1 MDFKRF
7 KDGTEFS
14 LGAELE
20 IRLLHKDTLKLANEY
35 GYIYEN
41 LDDKYKNNVTPEFLD
56 SMVEINS
63 PVFNHS
69 YEIREY
75 FQKSIKTIKH
85 IASKKSLLVSTS
97 GAYSM
102 KNENIKISKNERYEE
117 ILEEHQ
123 ILLRDFNI
131 CGLHVHVGFKDFN
144 QALKAYNFSLKYIPI
159 LMALS
164 TSSPFFNGRDTGLNS
179 YRQIVFDE
187 LPKAGVP
194 QYFDSYEE
202 IKELYDL
209 LERTEVIK
217 SQKDI
222 WWDLRIQP
230 NLKTLEFRV
239 CDAVS
244 DFERLEII
252 IALTQ
257 AICKYST
264 ISKVERL
271 PRQILK
277 QNIWNASRYGI
288 EGDLIFEDKKQSFK
302 NVIKNLSMEFFA
314 LDIINEELQKR
325 IEKLINEQSISS
337 LMVQKYEETNSIVEV
352 ERLGVFK

>member
-20 IRLLHKDTLKLANEY
+20 IRLLHKDTLELANEY

-41 LDDKYKNNVTPEFLD
+41 LDNKYKNNITPEFLN

-75 FQKSIKTIKH
+75 FQKSIKTIKN

-97 GAYSM
+97 GSYSM
-102 KNENIKISKNERYEE
+102 KNENIKISKNERYEK

-209 LERTEVIK
+209 LETTGVIK

-244 DFERLEII
+244 DLDRLEVIV
-252 IALTQ
+252 ALVQ
-257 AICKYST
+257 GLCKYSA
-264 ISKVERL
+264 ISKVE
-271 PRQILK
+271 K
-277 QNIWNASRYGI
+277 
-288 EGDLIFEDKKQSFK
+288 
-302 NVIKNLSMEFFA
+302 
-314 LDIINEELQKR
+314 
-325 IEKLINEQSISS
+325 S
-337 LMVQKYEETNSIVEV
+337 LE
-352 ERLGVFK
+352 

>member
-1 MDFKRF
+1 MDFEKF

-20 IRLLHKDTLKLANEY
+20 IRLLHKDTLELANEY
-35 GYIYEN
+35 NYIYDN
-41 LDDKYKNNVTPEFLD
+41 LDNKYKNNITPEFLD

-63 PVFNHS
+63 PVFNNP

-75 FQKSIKTIKH
+75 FQRTIKSIKH
-85 IASKKSLLVSTS
+85 IAAKKSLLVGTS
-97 GAYSM
+97 GAYCLEN
-102 KNENIKISKNERYEE
+102 KNIKISENERYKD

-123 ILLRDFNI
+123 ALLKDFNI

-159 LMALS
+159 MMALS
-164 TSSPFFNGRDTGLNS
+164 TSSPFFNAKLTGLNS

-187 LPKAGVP
+187 LPKAGIP
-194 QYFDSYEE
+194 EYFDSYEE
-202 IKELYDL
+202 IKHLYDL
-209 LERTEVIK
+209 LESTEVINT
-217 SQKDI
+217 QKDI

-239 CDAVS
+239 CDAVN

-264 ISKVERL
+264 ISKVEKL

-288 EGDLIFEDKKQSFK
+288 EGDLIFEGKKQSFK
-302 NVIKNLSMEFFA
+302 DVIRNLSMELFA
-314 LDIINEELQKR
+314 VDIIDEELQKR
-325 IEKLINEQSISS
+325 IEKLINQPSVSS
-337 LMVQKYEETNSIVEV
+337 LMIQKYEETSSILEV
-352 ERLGVFK
+352 EKLGVFK

>member
-1 MDFKRF
+1 MDFEKF

-20 IRLLHKDTLKLANEY
+20 IRLLHKETLELANEY
-35 GYIYEN
+35 AFIYDN
-41 LDDKYKNNVTPEFLD
+41 LDEKYKKNITPEFLD

-63 PVFNHS
+63 PVFNNAL
-69 YEIREY
+69 EIREY
-75 FQKSIKTIKH
+75 FQRSVKAIKH
-85 IASKKSLLVSTS
+85 IAAKKSLLVGTS
-97 GAYSM
+97 GSYCLEN
-102 KNENIKISKNERYEE
+102 KNIKISENERYKD

-144 QALKAYNFSLKYIPI
+144 QALKAYNFSLKYIPL

-164 TSSPFFNGRDTGLNS
+164 TSSPFFNGKDTGLNS

-187 LPKAGVP
+187 LPKAGIP
-194 QYFDSYEE
+194 QYFDSYDE
-202 IKELYDL
+202 IKSLYDL
-209 LERTEVIK
+209 LESTGVIK

-244 DFERLEII
+244 DFDRLEII

-257 AICKYST
+257 AICIYST
-264 ISKVERL
+264 HSKVERL

-277 QNIWNASRYGI
+277 QNIWNAARYGLD
-288 EGDLIFEDKKQSFK
+288 GNLIFEGKKQSFK
-302 NVIKNLSMEFFA
+302 SVIRKLSMEFFA
-314 LDIINEELQKR
+314 LNIINEEFQKR
-325 IEKLINEQSISS
+325 IEKILTEPNISS
-337 LMVQKYEETNSIVEV
+337 KMIQKYKETNSLLEV
-352 ERLGVFK
+352 ERIGLF

>member
-1 MDFKRF
+1 MDFKKF

-20 IRLLHKDTLKLANEY
+20 LRLLHKDTLELANEFNF
-35 GYIYEN
+35 IYKN
-41 LDDKYKNNVTPEFLD
+41 LDIKYKKNITTEFLD

-63 PVFNHS
+63 PVFKNAL
-69 YEIREY
+69 EIREY
-75 FQKSIKTIKH
+75 FQKCIKSIKN
-85 IASKKSLLVSTS
+85 IASKKSLVVSTS
-97 GAYSM
+97 GAYCLEN
-102 KNENIKISKNERYEE
+102 KNIKISKNDRYKD

-123 ILLRDFNI
+123 VLLKDFNI

-159 LMALS
+159 LLALS
-164 TSSPFFNGRDTGLNS
+164 TSSPFFNAQSTGLHS
-179 YRQIVFDE
+179 YRQIIFDE
-187 LPKAGVP
+187 LPKAGIP

-202 IKELYDL
+202 IKSLYDL
-209 LERTEVIK
+209 LERTDVIK

-239 CDAVS
+239 CDAVN

-257 AICKYST
+257 AICKFSQ

-277 QNIWNASRYGI
+277 QNIWNAARYGI
-288 EGDLIFEDKKQSFK
+288 EGNLIFEGKKQSFK
-302 NVIKNLSMEFFA
+302 EVIKNLSMEFFA
-314 LDIINEELQKR
+314 VDIISEELQKR
-325 IEKLINEQSISS
+325 IEKIINQPSISTK
-337 LMVQKYEETNSIVEV
+337 MIKKYEETESLFEV
-352 ERLGVFK
+352 EKMGVFK

>member
-1 MDFKRF
+1 MDFEKF
-7 KDGTEFS
+7 DNGTEFS

-20 IRLLHKDTLKLANEY
+20 LRLLYKDTLQLANEY
-35 GYIYEN
+35 AYVYEH
-41 LDDKYKNNVTPEFLD
+41 LDKKYQRNISPEFLD

-63 PVFNHS
+63 PVFNTPS
-69 YEIREY
+69 QIKEY
-75 FQKSIKTIKH
+75 FQKCIKSIKH

-97 GAYSM
+97 GCYSL
-102 KNENIKISKNERYEE
+102 KNANIKVGNDPRYTS
-117 ILEEHQ
+117 ILNEHQ
-123 ILLRDFNI
+123 ILIRDFNI

-159 LMALS
+159 LLAIS
-164 TSSPFFNGRDTGLNS
+164 TSSPFFDGKSTGLHS

-202 IKELYDL
+202 LKALYDL
-209 LERTEVIK
+209 LEKTEVIK

-222 WWDLRIQP
+222 WWDIRIQP

-239 CDAVS
+239 CDANN
-244 DFERLEII
+244 DFERLEVL

-257 AICKYST
+257 AICKYSM
-264 ISKVERL
+264 ISDIERL

-277 QNIWNASRYGI
+277 QNVWSAVRHGMDA
-288 EGDLIFEDKKQSFK
+288 ELIFDEEKETLRT
-302 NVIKNLSMEFFA
+302 ILKNLSMEFFA
-314 LDIINEELQKR
+314 LGIIDEQMQKR
-325 IEKLINEQSISS
+325 IERISNKKNIS
-337 LMVQKYEETNSIVEV
+337 TKMMEKYEETNSLLEV
-352 ERLGVFK
+352 EKMGVF